1 MVALALIAEGVV
13 ECVPMAI
20 GSAVGHLVG
29 YGAGD
34 IELLKNEA
42 KLAPYGHVALIFFC
56 LTKRSKT
63 QAQINAL
70 PALPALAKFL
80 YKRVPNHVCG
90 IYARLAFTTAHPRPP
105 DSYRDW
111 AGPRTRVLQTRWV
124 IGFLRCGGVWGH
136 FFALNNKGRI
146 FCAECDAVFIIS

>member
-1 MVALALIAEGVV
+1 M
-13 ECVPMAI
+13 
-20 GSAVGHLVG
+20 GHLVG

-42 KLAPYGHVALIFFC
+42 KLAPYRHVALIFFC

-80 YKRVPNHVCG
+80 YKRVPSHVCG
-90 IYARLAFTTAHPRPP
+90 IYARLAFTTAHPR
-105 DSYRDW
+105 RIW

-124 IGFLRCGGVWGH
+124 IGFLLYGGMWH
-136 FFALNNKGRI
+136 HLFFPFPLPSCQN
-146 FCAECDAVFIIS
+146 EL